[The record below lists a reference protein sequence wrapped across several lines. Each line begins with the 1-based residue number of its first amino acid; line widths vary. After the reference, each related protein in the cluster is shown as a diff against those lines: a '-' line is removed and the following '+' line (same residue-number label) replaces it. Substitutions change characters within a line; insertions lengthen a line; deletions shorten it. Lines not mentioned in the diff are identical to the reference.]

1 LNPSSNNVQARYQDI
16 TIATPAKNLHISPRK
31 NSTFPEIKFLGLRD
45 RYFCTIIEPGAGKHQ
60 GVIRKINPQEF
71 EAGLG
76 SPDLTIALGEQIG
89 QNYLV
94 YLGPQRLGLLNSA
107 KTEWTNVIHYGTFDF
122 ISQILLQMLEFIHRL
137 VRNWGLAIIALS
149 ILVYLILF
157 PLTLKQIRSTKEMQ
171 ALQPQVEALRK
182 AYKDNPQRLNKE
194 IMELYRQHKVNPLGG
209 CLPLI
214 LQMPI
219 FFALYQALMRSI
231 ALKGAKFLWIKD
243 LSEPDKLFS
252 LKLMGTK
259 LDINILPI
267 LMIIGMLIQQR
278 ISAVATSASSAEQ
291 QKTMMIVMPVM
302 FGIIFYGMPSGLV
315 LYWFINSL
323 LMLLFQLRTNRAK

>member
-1 LNPSSNNVQARYQDI
+1 
-16 TIATPAKNLHISPRK
+16 
-31 NSTFPEIKFLGLRD
+31 
-45 RYFCTIIEPGAGKHQ
+45 
-60 GVIRKINPQEF
+60 
-71 EAGLG
+71 
-76 SPDLTIALGEQIG
+76 
-89 QNYLV
+89 
-94 YLGPQRLGLLNSA
+94 
-107 KTEWTNVIHYGTFDF
+107 
-122 ISQILLQMLEFIHRL
+122 
-137 VRNWGLAIIALS
+137 
-149 ILVYLILF
+149 
-157 PLTLKQIRSTKEMQ
+157 
-171 ALQPQVEALRK
+171 
-182 AYKDNPQRLNKE
+182 
-194 IMELYRQHKVNPLGG
+194 
-209 CLPLI
+209 
-214 LQMPI
+214 
-219 FFALYQALMRSI
+219 MRSI